1 MRLILF
7 MLFLPSLAL
16 AAFVPPY
23 TIVKYDYDFDIRAD
37 GSHTRIVERVTRIDT
52 PQGIDQYG
60 QAKIYYDSKRNKLE
74 LIDAYTIRP
83 SGEKVSVSPERIK
96 RISAHTNEVAP
107 YFSDEMMLVIIFPQV
122 EVGSQLFYKA
132 VLEEHD
138 PIIKGRFGV
147 SIPFT
152 PHRRYDNASIK
163 LSHPAGMAI
172 QAYSRDVDGTKSVLP
187 DGRIQYQYQYK
198 QETAY
203 PLEPDQ
209 VVYEDFAPL
218 VQFSN
223 YQNYADLAQ
232 VTYALYEPK
241 TKITA
246 NIQKLA
252 NEITAGTTNQ
262 RQKAQRLYDWV
273 SKNIRY
279 VGIDIGASGFEP
291 HYADEILEH
300 RYGDC
305 KDHAVI
311 LESLLLAVGIPS
323 SPVLINTDQSYQLPK
338 LPGKY
343 YFNHVITYVP
353 ELDLFLD
360 STAQFAEFGAL
371 PPTDMGKPTLI
382 VQTGE
387 IKQTPKT
394 DPKHDFTEVHTKLEL
409 LKDGSIKGQTRYIP
423 HGKFSVGSR
432 SNQFSYENRDTQEIV
447 DAILARYQETGTG
460 QIEHPD
466 PLDLSRPWFVESD
479 YQLDPVINMPGPSA
493 FTVPVGLAPGYIK
506 SMTTAKPF
514 KKRRYPYV
522 CESYRHVEN
531 YDIKIPSNIL
541 IERVPSRHQADFAH
555 QTYKSAY
562 RLAGQTIKVKREIQK
577 NQESEVCGPN
587 DEPTEIEQYF
597 LGDVK
602 SDLRQQIFVK

>member
-1 MRLILF
+1 
-7 MLFLPSLAL
+7 MLFLPSLAW

-23 TIVKYDYDFDIRAD
+23 TIVNYYYDFDIRAD
-37 GSHTRIVERVTRIDT
+37 GSYTRTMERATRIDT

-74 LIDAYTIRP
+74 LIDAYTLRP
-83 SGEKVSVSPERIK
+83 NGDKVLVSPERIK

-152 PHRRYDNASIK
+152 PHRPYNNARIK
-163 LSHPAGMAI
+163 LSHPADMAI
-172 QAYSRDVDGTKSVLP
+172 QAYARDVDGTKVVLP
-187 DGRIQYQYQYK
+187 DGRVQYQYQYK
-198 QETAY
+198 QDTAY
-203 PLEPDQ
+203 PLEPGQ
-209 VVYEDFAPL
+209 VGYEDFAPL

-223 YQNYADLAQ
+223 YQNYTDLAQ
-232 VTYALYEPK
+232 VTYALYAPK
-241 TKITA
+241 TKVTA
-246 NIQKLA
+246 NIQRLA
-252 NEITAGTTNQ
+252 DEITAGATNQ

-291 HYADEILEH
+291 HYAEEILEH

-305 KDHAVI
+305 KDHAII

-338 LPGKY
+338 LAGKY

-353 ELDLFLD
+353 DLDLFLD
-360 STAQFAEFGAL
+360 STAQFAEFGVL
-371 PPTDMGKPTLI
+371 PSTNMGKPTLI

-387 IKQTPKT
+387 IKRTPKT
-394 DPKHDFTEVHTKLEL
+394 DPKRDYTEVHTKLEL
-409 LKDGSIKGQTRYIP
+409 LKDGSIKGKTRYIP
-423 HGKFSVGSR
+423 HGNFSVGSR
-432 SNQFSYENRDTQEIV
+432 SNQFSYENRDTQVIV
-447 DAILARYQETGTG
+447 DALLARYQETGTG

-479 YQLDPVINMPGPSA
+479 YHLDPVINMPGPSA

-506 SMTTAKPF
+506 DMATLKPYE
-514 KKRRYPYV
+514 KRRYPYV
-522 CESYRHVEN
+522 CESYRHVET
-531 YDIKIPSNIL
+531 YEIKMPSSIS
-541 IERVPSRHQADFAH
+541 IERIPTKHQAEFAH

-562 RLAGQTIKVKREIQK
+562 RLAGQTIKLKREFQK
-577 NQESEVCGPN
+577 NRKSDVCVPN
-587 DEPTEIEQYF
+587 DEPTETERYF
-597 LGDVK
+597 LGNIK
-602 SDLRQQIFVK
+602 SDLRQQIFIK